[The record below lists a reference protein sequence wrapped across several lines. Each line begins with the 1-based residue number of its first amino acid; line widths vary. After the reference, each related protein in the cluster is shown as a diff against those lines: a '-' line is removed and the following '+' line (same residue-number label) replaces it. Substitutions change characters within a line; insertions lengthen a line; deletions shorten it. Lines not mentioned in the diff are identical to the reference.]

1 MTKLFS
7 HASNPPTTIHKNFT
21 TVYFPHCRNKIF
33 CSPHEIIRAKEA
45 TQNDLKAFI
54 SSEIRSHLI
63 DSATGRSGK
72 SEYPPIKKISD
83 SERLRILVTGGSGF
97 VGSHLVDR
105 LMMAGHQV
113 TVVDNMFTGRKK
125 NIAHWIGHPNFLLI
139 IHDVVEPIMMEVRPR
154 TMTHNPS
161 ARFYLLFEPFRFS
174 NHYFPLGFRNSPHE
188 NSVPLRRSTRFIT
201 WLAQHL
207 LLTIR

>member
-1 MTKLFS
+1 MPLLCFGFLLYERNNIIVLLAIKP
-7 HASNPPTTIHKNFT
+7 SNYDPQNLLTSIFPTATTIL
-21 TVYFPHCRNKIF
+21 

-45 TQNDLKAFI
+45 SQNDMKAFI

-63 DSATGRSGK
+63 ESAAGKVYGK
-72 SEYPPIKKISD
+72 SEYPPIKTIAD

-139 IHDVVEPIMMEVRPR
+139 IHDVVEPIMMEV
-154 TMTHNPS
+154 
-161 ARFYLLFEPFRFS
+161 
-174 NHYFPLGFRNSPHE
+174 
-188 NSVPLRRSTRFIT
+188 
-201 WLAQHL
+201 
-207 LLTIR
+207 

>member
-1 MTKLFS
+1 MKETIQLFYQPSIHRTKKS
-7 HASNPPTTIHKNFT
+7 PDSQPYISSSATT
-21 TVYFPHCRNKIF
+21 IF

-45 TQNDLKAFI
+45 SQNDLKAFI

-63 DSATGRSGK
+63 ESAAGK
-72 SEYPPIKKISD
+72 VFGKNDYPPIKKISD

-139 IHDVVEPIMMEVRPR
+139 IHDVVEPIMMEVKLHAMIR
-154 TMTHNPS
+154 NP
-161 ARFYLLFEPFRFS
+161 ATRFYFLFKLLRFS
-174 NHYFPLGFRNSPHE
+174 YD
-188 NSVPLRRSTRFIT
+188 
-201 WLAQHL
+201 HL
-207 LLTIR
+207 IGLKI